1 MDRQLA
7 ARAAELA
14 AAIKETEV
22 YKEWVKAR
30 EELEAHQAAQVMLR
44 NLQALQAELMR
55 KAQAGEPISQAEE
68 EHWQRTLETVAFNP
82 YVRAVLETDI
92 ALGQLLAGV
101 YQMILTELGV
111 EAAEAAF
118 PAAGQPAAPAPGQG
132 WGPAP
137 GQGPQA
143 APEPEPPRKSRLWV
157 PGQP

>member
-1 MDRQLA
+1 MERHLA
-7 ARAAELA
+7 AKAAELA

-30 EELEAHQAAQVMLR
+30 EELEAHHAAQVMLR

-68 EHWQRTLETVAFNP
+68 EHWQRTLETVSFNP
-82 YVRAVLETDI
+82 YVRAVLETDL
-92 ALGQLLAGV
+92 ALAQLLAGV

-111 EAAEAAF
+111 DAAEAAF
-118 PAAGQPAAPAPGQG
+118 PSAVQPAAPAAGQG
-132 WGPAP
+132 LGPAP
-137 GQGPQA
+137 GQGTKPA
-143 APEPEPPRKSRLWV
+143 REPEPPRKSRLWV